1 MGLVGRRSLILAAVV
16 ILSISGAF
24 LLEILL
30 SLRPDRPFGHTPLG
44 HLTGWVGLALMA
56 PVFGYPL
63 RKRVNADHRWPRRW
77 FQVHML
83 CGVAGPLLILIHS
96 GAHFHALVPI
106 LVMLAM
112 ALVVISGIVGQALHY
127 LAVRALHERRHELA
141 HQGLS
146 DAEIEA
152 GLHRMAAQEETFRFW
167 QYVHGPVTI
176 TFLAFVVLHVVGALY
191 FRGF

>member
-1 MGLVGRRSLILAAVV
+1 MGLVGRRSLILAAIV
-16 ILSISGAF
+16 IFSIIAAF

-30 SLRPDRPFGHTPLG
+30 SMRPDRPFGHTSMG

-56 PVFGYPL
+56 PVFWYPL
-63 RKRVNADHRWPRRW
+63 RKRVIGDRRWPRRW
-77 FQVHML
+77 FQVNML

-96 GAHFHALVPI
+96 GAHFHAVVPI
-106 LVMLAM
+106 LAMLAM

-127 LAVRALHERRHELA
+127 LAVCALHERRQELA
-141 HQGLS
+141 HRGLS

-152 GLHRMAAQEETFRFW
+152 GLNRLAAQEETFRFW

-176 TFLAFVVLHVVGALY
+176 AFLAFVVLHVVGALY